1 MLKKREQTPHTAT
14 ADTARYRAREVGS
27 RYSCRSRSIN
37 RTEYTATREST
48 TGGGHG
54 GGVPCVSP
62 IRKTRDSRT
71 TTPVQPLGLEPAH
84 TRKSP
89 VESTRKR
96 LVFTWRSRS
105 FSVGERWSC
114 WLPGLPPVGEW
125 GEGKA
130 SRLRGEGMLGD
141 EGEGGSHIC
150 DSTDCIHLNAVDRA
164 LGEAGDEEPEPEPPT
179 AVL

>member
-1 MLKKREQTPHTAT
+1 MAAASLVRLGDTEDTRLESHHTC
-14 ADTARYRAREVGS
+14 S
-27 RYSCRSRSIN
+27 LC
-37 RTEYTATREST
+37 
-48 TGGGHG
+48 
-54 GGVPCVSP
+54 
-62 IRKTRDSRT
+62 
-71 TTPVQPLGLEPAH
+71 LGLEPAH

-105 FSVGERWSC
+105 FSVGERCSC

-125 GEGKA
+125 GEGEA

-141 EGEGGSHIC
+141 EGEGGSHVC